1 MLSRKL
7 ISLLTAVAVSGGLLA
22 APATAETTYQV
33 VEQTDADKHPV
44 TYNGI
49 YVMHGETATSTPVEG
64 TDLPA
69 GTVVT
74 FADGAAVESL
84 RAEGWDISLTDNV
97 LSVTPPVTVD
107 GNFEIPLLV
116 TYPDAST
123 ETVTVKVGVD
133 YYVNIPGWVLSTAA
147 LFASSEPLWG
157 PHYSPFEQSSAAKAL
172 DESSRQE

>member
-7 ISLLTAVAVSGGLLA
+7 FAVFVAVAVSGGLLA
-22 APATAETTYQV
+22 APATAETTSQV

-44 TYNGI
+44 TYYGI

-84 RAEGWDISLTDNV
+84 RAEGWDISLTDDV

-123 ETVTVKVGVD
+123 ETVPVKIFVD
-133 YYVNIPGWVLSTAA
+133 YYVDIPGWVLSTAA

-157 PHYSPFEQSSAAKAL
+157 PHFSPFGQSSAAKAL
-172 DESSRQE
+172 DESSRLE

>member
-74 FADGAAVESL
+74 LEEGAAVESL

-133 YYVNIPGWVLSTAA
+133 YYVDIPGWVMLSAR
-147 LFASSEPLWG
+147 LLGSSEPLWG
-157 PHYSPFEQSSAAKAL
+157 PHFSPFGQSSAAKAL
-172 DESSRQE
+172 DESSRLE

>member
-7 ISLLTAVAVSGGLLA
+7 FTVFVAAAVSGGLLA
-22 APATAETTYQV
+22 APATAETTSQV

-44 TYNGI
+44 AYYGI

-116 TYPDAST
+116 TYPNTST
-123 ETVTVKVGVD
+123 ETVTVKIFVD
-133 YYVNIPGWVLSTAA
+133 YYVDIPGWVLSTAA

>member
-1 MLSRKL
+1 MLPRKL
-7 ISLLTAVAVSGGLLA
+7 FSVFVAAAVSGALLA
-22 APATAETTYQV
+22 APATAEPTHQV
-33 VEQTDADKHPV
+33 VEQTDADKHTV
-44 TYNGI
+44 TYHWI

-107 GNFEIPLLV
+107 GSFEIPLLV
-116 TYPDAST
+116 TYPDNST
-123 ETVTVKVGVD
+123 ETVSAEISVD
-133 YYVNIPGWVLSTAA
+133 YYVDIPDWVHSTATVM
-147 LFASSEPLWG
+147 ASSEPLWG
-157 PHYSPFEQSSAAKAL
+157 PHYSPFEQSSAFKAL
-172 DESSRQE
+172 DESSRQD